1 MMKKGIF
8 KYSIICILV
17 AVIIISVVIIIK
29 ETIRKNIPDNGVSK
43 IIISEMTEEEVN
55 SELNITDTDNSK
67 ENEITENASSVNP
80 SITDSST
87 SDVSNDY
94 KSEKNEQSKDSSSV
108 SKPSYPVHIP
118 TEIERQVLDCM
129 NSERAKEGIAPL
141 TYYGNTYVCA
151 EKRAQETMSLWSHT
165 RPNGKPSYTVYED
178 FGFVL
183 EVRAGE
189 NLAKD
194 FKTAEQIVAKLM
206 TSEGHRKNIMQP
218 EYHRVCICVL
228 KGENGYYHMTQL
240 FLG

>member
-1 MMKKGIF
+1 MKKGLLR
-8 KYSIICILV
+8 YTVICLLV
-17 AVIIISVVIIIK
+17 VVIICSAVVIVTEK
-29 ETIRKNIPDNGVSK
+29 TKNKDTKDDNTSK
-43 IIISEMTEEEVN
+43 IIISEDVDKEINT
-55 SELNITDTDNSK
+55 ELNISDNLES
-67 ENEITENASSVNP
+67 NETN
-80 SITDSST
+80 
-87 SDVSNDY
+87 DVSIFDN
-94 KSEKNEQSKDSSSV
+94 QSKTGNSDASKAPERKQSEPEKETSSV
-108 SKPSYPVHIP
+108 SQLSYPIHTP
-118 TEIERQVLDCM
+118 TQIEQQVLDCM
-129 NSERAKEGIAPL
+129 NAERTKEGIAPL
-141 TYYGNTYVCA
+141 TYYGSTYVCA